1 MIQKEKLSFILG
13 DYPYS
18 FGFCSG
24 KMRANIWSIPRTCI
38 LKNISEFDT
47 FPGKYNQVICYTSL
61 INLYPNKLLN
71 YHLYDKFKSYITDTF
86 VILEY
91 SKISGKFLVS
101 VISQVNQEDVILL
114 QYDKFI
120 FIHEEN
126 KFDTFNG
133 AVKYIQKICKG
144 YKHRSDRQRNW
155 YMPPFKEELR
165 FLKRSRIYVLQYH
178 HTNNYKAFINFKK
191 LLKII

>member
-1 MIQKEKLSFILG
+1 MNQKEKISFVLG

-18 FGFCSG
+18 FGFCAG
-24 KMRANIWSIPRTCI
+24 KMRANIWSIPRTYFF
-38 LKNISEFDT
+38 KNVSDFDT

-61 INLYPNKLLN
+61 INLYPNKLLKD
-71 YHLYDKFKSYITDTF
+71 HLYDKFGAHITDTF
-86 VILEY
+86 IVLEY
-91 SKISGKFLVS
+91 SRARRIFLVS
-101 VISQVNQEDVILL
+101 IISELRGGKDELPDNVENILT
-114 QYDKFI
+114 
-120 FIHEEN
+120 HEEH
-126 KFDTFNG
+126 KFDTFND
-133 AVKYIQKICKG
+133 AVKYIRKICKG

-191 LLKII
+191 LLKK